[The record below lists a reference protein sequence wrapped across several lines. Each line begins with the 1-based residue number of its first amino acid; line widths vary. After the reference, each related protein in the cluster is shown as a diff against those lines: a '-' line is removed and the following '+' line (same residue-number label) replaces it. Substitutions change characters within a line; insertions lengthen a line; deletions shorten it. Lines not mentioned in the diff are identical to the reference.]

1 MVTLVK
7 KKGNTSTGI
16 HMLQKHG
23 NTYKFRC
30 DMDTLKRLTSVEVK
44 PEFSHI
50 FNSRADGVFHSEAFD
65 SIEEGTE
72 KLIEFIKKVTG
83 VTCTA

>member
-23 NTYKFRC
+23 NNYKFRC

-44 PEFSHI
+44 PEFSI
-50 FNSRADGVFHSEAFD
+50 QKR
-65 SIEEGTE
+65 
-72 KLIEFIKKVTG
+72 LIP
-83 VTCTA
+83 